1 MLGFLDRPLTEK
13 HRGPVRELLRVIAFC
28 EAAIEPEVQPDV
40 YPIYDTA
47 GLVLAIQAATMDFR
61 ARWNN
66 ILGTTRRWS
75 HVKALNRRVV
85 LEIDN
90 AEYRDLK
97 PVADFVARL
106 SESITKFLDRPSR
119 WKPRIPTDAEAD
131 EALSR
136 VQREVFGRLHEFVEK
151 RILRIPR
158 QQWVKAFD

>member
-131 EALSR
+131 EALSG